1 MKLIRYDRKNFFVQ
15 STELGRISS
24 NFYIKCETMDKIC
37 KEFKITFDQSDYNVQ
52 TTVKNDFISELR
64 LFRVLAN
71 CKEFENIKVRDDETN
86 ELKFIEEKCW
96 IFDES
101 FNTN

>member
-37 KEFKITFDQSDYNVQ
+37 KEFKITFDQSDYNV
-52 TTVKNDFISELR
+52 
-64 LFRVLAN
+64 
-71 CKEFENIKVRDDETN
+71 
-86 ELKFIEEKCW
+86 
-96 IFDES
+96 
-101 FNTN
+101 